1 MQTHEAAGADV
12 LYAPGVVSK
21 EDIATLVKSVDR
33 PANVMMGRQGVLP
46 RAARTIAPLVVIC
59 AMLGSIAP
67 ATAQIPSWGVDDF
80 HAPPDSRW
88 SEITRTDVEAA
99 YKLLRDNHPGGAAE
113 LHDIA
118 FQQRL
123 DNAHA
128 LALER
133 ARKVESYQG
142 YSAVLAGF
150 ATGMGDKHIWSRPT
164 LLVNLPRWAG
174 IIPSKRG
181 NAWILSATDDS
192 RAALRGATLISCD
205 GEDVDALARKTLG
218 GFRADWNVG
227 AQQVQSAP
235 WLLIDEGN
243 PFVKRPIACL
253 FERGGQRQTLK
264 LEWTRIKRETLL
276 PQLQAAIGG
285 GAAGFGVRRVGRGY
299 WIALQSLKDERT
311 AAVVKEV
318 EDQKDALRAA
328 PFVVLDLRGNGGGS
342 SLFGRQIATSLFG
355 PDFVQARLD
364 PERGSGCGGPA
375 WRVSEGNLHNL
386 EFLLHSDAVHMPP
399 EAKAL
404 GEKQLLKMQAALA
417 HHQAFSGEISCPEA
431 LDRPVPAVAPPS
443 LMHARFLL
451 LTDSLC
457 FSSCLLVTEDFLNL
471 DAFHIGQTTDA
482 ATHYLEVREEYLPSG
497 YSLFSTLQAVD
508 PGSPYQIGPF
518 EPDLVYNGDI
528 ADTQALEAWVVATA
542 VPASQK

>member
-1 MQTHEAAGADV
+1 MRVTRMPRKVRESAR
-12 LYAPGVVSK
+12 
-21 EDIATLVKSVDR
+21 LV
-33 PANVMMGRQGVLP
+33 AM
-46 RAARTIAPLVVIC
+46 IC
-59 AMLGSIAP
+59 AMLGGIAP
-67 ATAQIPSWGVDDF
+67 ATAQIPSWGVDEF
-80 HAPPDSRW
+80 HAPPDARW
-88 SEITRTDVEAA
+88 GEITRTDVEAA
-99 YKLLRDNHPGGAAE
+99 YKLLRDNHPAGAAE

-118 FQQRL
+118 FQERL
-123 DNAHA
+123 DSARA

-133 ARKVESYQG
+133 ARTVESYQG
-142 YSAVLAGF
+142 YAAVLAGF

-174 IIPSKRG
+174 IIPGKRG
-181 NAWILSATDDS
+181 NAWIVSDTDDA
-192 RAALRGATLISCD
+192 RATLRGATLISCD
-205 GEDVDALARKTLG
+205 GEEIDAMARKTLG

-227 AQQVQSAP
+227 AQQMQSAP

-243 PFVKRPIACL
+243 PFIKRPTACL
-253 FERGGQRQTLK
+253 FVRDGQRQTLK
-264 LEWTRIKRETLL
+264 LEWMRIKRESLL
-276 PQLQAAIGG
+276 PRLQAAIGG

-311 AAVVKEV
+311 AGVVKEV

-342 SLFGRQIATSLFG
+342 SLFGRQIANSLFG

-364 PERGSGCGGPA
+364 SDSGSGCGGPA

-386 EFLLHSDAVHMPP
+386 EFLLHSDEVHMPP

-404 GEKQLLKMQAALA
+404 GEKQLLNMRMALA
-417 HHQAFSGEISCPEA
+417 HHKTFSGEINCPEA
-431 LDRPVPAVAPPS
+431 LDRLVPAVEPPS

-482 ATHYLEVREEYLPSG
+482 ASHYLEVREEYLPSG
-497 YSLFSTLQAVD
+497 YSLFSTLQAID
-508 PGSPYQIGPF
+508 AGSPYQIGPF
-518 EPDLVYNGDI
+518 EPDLVYDGDI
-528 ADTQALEAWVVATA
+528 ADTHALEAWVISIA
-542 VPASQK
+542 VPASQQK